1 MAKKIAVI
9 TGSPRKGGN
18 SDLMAE
24 AFVKAAEEKG
34 HSVQCFAAGK
44 LKIGGCHA
52 CNTCFKTGKPCSFDD
67 DFNPIAEAMLE
78 ADAVVF
84 AMPTYWFSIPSN
96 IKGVFDRMYSF
107 MVGGKMEQLAGK
119 KTALMIC
126 CMSEDISVMDDV
138 KSPFEKAFGMLKWDC
153 IGEVLIPGV
162 GNPGDVQKTDGL
174 KQSAALAE
182 LI

>member
-1 MAKKIAVI
+1 M
-9 TGSPRKGGN
+9 
-18 SDLMAE
+18 
-24 AFVKAAEEKG
+24 
-34 HSVQCFAAGK
+34 
-44 LKIGGCHA
+44 
-52 CNTCFKTGKPCSFDD
+52 
-67 DFNPIAEAMLE
+67 
-78 ADAVVF
+78 VF

-174 KQSAALAE
+174 KQSASLAE